1 MTPTAVA
8 VIGLGLM
15 GSRMAARLL
24 GAGHRVRGYDPDLAR
39 MEEFRMAGGE
49 EAGSPVEAVEGAW
62 AVLLSL
68 PNSDVSRQVCLEAS
82 GIAAAPSRPLFV
94 FDATTGRPSDAVE
107 IGQSL
112 GELGI
117 EYGDATVS
125 GNAPVAAAGQL
136 VVMFGGS
143 SEAYEAGQPI
153 FTAIGRSHHHVGPV
167 GAGSRMKLIVN
178 HVLAIHR
185 LALAEGLVVAEL
197 ASLDL
202 GATLEVLKDSLAYSK
217 AMDVWGERI
226 IAGDHLP
233 PSARL
238 RQSHKDAR
246 LILEHGRQL
255 GAPLLLMEV
264 VEAALE
270 EGEQRGLADFDN
282 SAVAEVVRRRAGIG
296 RWPEE
301 EG

>member
-1 MTPTAVA
+1 MKPTAVA

-24 GAGHRVRGYDPDLAR
+24 GAGHRVRGYDPDPAR
-39 MEEFRMAGGE
+39 MEEFRVAGGE
-49 EAGSPVEAVEGAW
+49 EAGSPVEAVEGTW
-62 AVLLSL
+62 AALLSL
-68 PNSDVSRQVCLEAS
+68 PNSDVSRQVCLEDA
-82 GIAAAPSRPLFV
+82 GIAAAGRPLYV

-112 GELGI
+112 GEVGI

-143 SEAYEAGQPI
+143 TEAYEAGEPI

-217 AMDVWGERI
+217 AMDIWGERI

-255 GAPLLLMEV
+255 GASLLLMEV

-270 EGEQRGLADFDN
+270 QGEQGGLADFDN